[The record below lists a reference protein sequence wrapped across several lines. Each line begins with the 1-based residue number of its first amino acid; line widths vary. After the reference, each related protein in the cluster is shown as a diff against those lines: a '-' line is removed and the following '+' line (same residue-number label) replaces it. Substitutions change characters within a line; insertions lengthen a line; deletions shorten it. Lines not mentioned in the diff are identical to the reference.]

1 MPDRT
6 CYTVNQD
13 GYITWIAKNIKE
25 LSGWEQDEV
34 IGKHFFNFI
43 DDKDHDLIVK
53 NRENR
58 PHGKVDEYTTNLK
71 LKNGLLMPIR
81 IKVLQTPE
89 NSVGYIDRRLED
101 RHIERDERNPDAV

>member
-1 MPDRT
+1 MPNRT
-6 CYTVNQD
+6 CYSIND
-13 GYITWIAKNIKE
+13 EGYITWVAKNIKD
-25 LSGWEQDEV
+25 LTGWEQDEV
-34 IGKHFFNFI
+34 IGKHFFELI
-43 DDKDHDLIVK
+43 DDKDHTLIVEK
-53 NRENR
+53 RANR
-58 PHGKVDEYTTNLK
+58 PHGKIDEYQTNLK